1 MRWLAALIGAP
12 AWLPWA
18 LLAGLV
24 SMGGIAGA
32 AYIKGRS
39 DANANCREAE
49 LRSEIE
55 ALKRDIAVQKDAD
68 AFEDAARRETD
79 KRNKQLEQEVKDY
92 EEYVKTLP
100 ADARCALTDDDV
112 RRLQPNP

>member
-1 MRWLAALIGAP
+1 MIRWLLALIGLPSWLAP
-12 AWLPWA
+12 VIIVAT
-18 LLAGLV
+18 
-24 SMGGIAGA
+24 GA
-32 AYIKGRS
+32 AMLGGAYTKGRL

-68 AFEDAARRETD
+68 AFEDAAARQSDADRA
-79 KRNKQLEQEVKDY
+79 RLEQEVADY
-92 EEYVKTLP
+92 EKELASRP

-112 RRLQPNP
+112 IRLQPYP